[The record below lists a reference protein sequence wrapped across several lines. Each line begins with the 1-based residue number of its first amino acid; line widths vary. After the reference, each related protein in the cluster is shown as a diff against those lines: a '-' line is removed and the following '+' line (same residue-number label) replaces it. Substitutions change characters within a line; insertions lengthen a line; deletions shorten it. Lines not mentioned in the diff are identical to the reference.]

1 MFRVQ
6 TALLPF
12 FSFLCFV
19 ESRALTVTLALDVT
33 LDIATVNC
41 VTRYNNVSTWA
52 TGNNECVLIYP
63 ATPCVG
69 ISPSR
74 GARNPPGPKSHT
86 SPTWTLVQ
94 PPILTLLPPWT
105 SSLPPHSKS
114 CIKASECVLMCHTI

>member
-33 LDIATVNC
+33 LDIATVNR

-69 ISPSR
+69 ISPH
-74 GARNPPGPKSHT
+74 GVLVTPQVRNLTPPPLGH
-86 SPTWTLVQ
+86 
-94 PPILTLLPPWT
+94 
-105 SSLPPHSKS
+105 
-114 CIKASECVLMCHTI
+114 